1 MSGRELPEEVIYART
16 GVKQTE
22 STGQDNWRWTGQVN
36 WRWI

>member
-22 STGQDNWRWTGQVN
+22 STGQDN
-36 WRWI
+36 